1 LVDFWAPWCGYCRRI
16 GSAYEKISEEYSDIL
31 IAGKVNIDEEPQI
44 AEAEKIEIL
53 GLVHQYAAS
62 MLEKEKKVSSNRQ
75 CDDKEINTAELQK
88 QSRQLTSEKMKLY
101 DDYKDGRIDRDSYK
115 QRAEKISGQL
125 DEIKRKIED
134 AKNSK
139 KLLEQ
144 NELSDKIKL
153 KDFLGIQKFDTE
165 KLREIIKVIRVHS
178 QDEIEIE
185 WNFDDIF
192 SEQR

>member
-1 LVDFWAPWCGYCRRI
+1 MGLF
-16 GSAYEKISEEYSDIL
+16 ISM
-31 IAGKVNIDEEPQI
+31 Q
-44 AEAEKIEIL
+44 
-53 GLVHQYAAS
+53 
-62 MLEKEKKVSSNRQ
+62 RQ
-75 CDDKEINTAELQK
+75 CWKKKRKYLPKDNVNTKRSILQ
-88 QSRQLTSEKMKLY
+88 
-101 DDYKDGRIDRDSYK
+101 K

-134 AKNSK
+134 AENSK

>member
-1 LVDFWAPWCGYCRRI
+1 MTRMRI
-16 GSAYEKISEEYSDIL
+16 IIKSK
-31 IAGKVNIDEEPQI
+31 
-44 AEAEKIEIL
+44 
-53 GLVHQYAAS
+53 
-62 MLEKEKKVSSNRQ
+62 NRQ
-75 CDDKEINTAELQK
+75 KK
-88 QSRQLTSEKMKLY
+88 QLSTIRE
-101 DDYKDGRIDRDSYK
+101 
-115 QRAEKISGQL
+115 
-125 DEIKRKIED
+125 
-134 AKNSK
+134 

-165 KLREIIKVIRVHS
+165 KLREVIKVIRVHS

>member
-1 LVDFWAPWCGYCRRI
+1 
-16 GSAYEKISEEYSDIL
+16 
-31 IAGKVNIDEEPQI
+31 
-44 AEAEKIEIL
+44 
-53 GLVHQYAAS
+53 
-62 MLEKEKKVSSNRQ
+62 M
-75 CDDKEINTAELQK
+75 
-88 QSRQLTSEKMKLY
+88 
-101 DDYKDGRIDRDSYK
+101 YK

-134 AKNSK
+134 AENSK

-144 NELSDKIKL
+144 NELSDKI

-165 KLREIIKVIRVHS
+165 KLREIIKMIRVHG
-178 QDEIEIE
+178 QNEIEIK